1 MSKKKGIQTSD
12 NMINDEDY
20 EYEKTEKFREANF
33 SNYDGKAA
41 DKIIDKI
48 LLKKV
53 NRHRGSHLQ

>member
-1 MSKKKGIQTSD
+1 MHKSVK
-12 NMINDEDY
+12 DEAPGKVCDTFDELIEALKNKDY

-48 LLKKV
+48 LLKK
-53 NRHRGSHLQ
+53 